1 MRIAVPLAGDHP
13 EDWDG
18 AAAFAVQ
25 AERLGVHSIWTAE
38 AWGFDA
44 VTPLAFVAGRT
55 STIRLGT
62 GIMQVGARTPAM
74 IAMTALTMRSLT
86 GGRFILGLGASGPQ
100 VVEGWHG
107 VPFERPVQRIREVI
121 EIVRTV
127 LRGDRLEYQGKVYS
141 LPLPDGQGRALRSS
155 APVGE
160 VPIYVASLSPRS
172 LELTGELCEGWV
184 GGSFVP
190 ESAEAF
196 LGPLRAGAE
205 RVGRKLEDLDLQVPV
220 SVEFGDDV
228 EAIAK
233 RHARGYAF
241 TFGAMGSPT
250 RNFYL
255 DAFARQGFG
264 EAAREVQRLWL
275 AGRRAEAAD
284 LVPLELALRT
294 NLLGSEAAILE
305 RLRAYQTAGIT
316 TLRAA
321 VRGESLAARVEA
333 LERLVALVAE
343 VNAATLAPTADFCA
357 EGGSRGAH
365 NPT

>member
-1 MRIAVPLAGDHP
+1 VRLAVPLAGDHAG
-13 EDWDG
+13 DWAG
-18 AAAFAVQ
+18 AAAFAAE
-25 AERLGVHSIWTAE
+25 AERLGVHSVWTAE

-55 STIRLGT
+55 SRIGLGT

-74 IAMTALTMRSLT
+74 IAMTAATMRSLT

-107 VPFERPVQRIREVI
+107 VPYERPVQRIREVI

-127 LRGDRLEYQGKVYS
+127 LRGERLEYEGQVYR
-141 LPLPDGQGRALRSS
+141 LPLPGGRGRALRSS
-155 APVGE
+155 APPGP

-172 LELTGELCEGWV
+172 LEMTGELCDGWV

-196 LGPLRAGAE
+196 LGPLRVGAE
-205 RVGRKLEDLDLQVPV
+205 RAGRGLGDLDLQVPV
-220 SVEFGDDV
+220 SVEFGEDV
-228 EAIAK
+228 EAIAR

-241 TFGAMGSPT
+241 TFGAMGSAT

-264 EAAREVQRLWL
+264 DAAREVQRLWL
-275 AGRRAEAAD
+275 EGRREEAAD
-284 LVPLELALRT
+284 RVPPELALRT
-294 NLLGSEAAILE
+294 NLLGPEAAVRE
-305 RLRAYQTAGIT
+305 RLLAYRAAGIT

-321 VRGESLAARVEA
+321 VRGDTLRARVEA
-333 LERLVALVAE
+333 LERLVALVRE
-343 VNAATLAPTADFCA
+343 VDAA
-357 EGGSRGAH
+357 S
-365 NPT
+365 

>member
-1 MRIAVPLAGDHP
+1 VRLAIPLAGDHP
-13 EDWDG
+13 GDWAG
-18 AAAFAVQ
+18 ATAFAVE
-25 AERLGVHSIWTAE
+25 AERLGVHSVWTAE

-55 STIRLGT
+55 SRIGLGT

-74 IAMTALTMRSLT
+74 IAMTAATLRSLT

-107 VPFERPVQRIREVI
+107 VPYERPVQRMREVI
-121 EIVRTV
+121 EIVRMV
-127 LRGDRLEYQGKVYS
+127 LRGERLQYEGQVYR
-141 LPLPDGQGRALRSS
+141 LPLPGGRGRALRSS
-155 APVGE
+155 APPGQ

-172 LELTGELCEGWV
+172 LEMTGELCDGWV

-196 LGPLRAGAE
+196 LGPLRVSAE
-205 RVGRKLEDLDLQVPV
+205 RAGRSLADLDLQVPV
-220 SVEFGDDV
+220 SVEFGEDV

-241 TFGAMGSPT
+241 TFGAMGSAT

-264 EAAREVQRLWL
+264 DAARDVQRLWL
-275 AGRRAEAAD
+275 EGRREEAAD
-284 LVPLELALRT
+284 RVPPELALRT
-294 NLLGSEAAILE
+294 NLLGTEAAVRE
-305 RLRAYQTAGIT
+305 RLRAYRAAGIT
-316 TLRAA
+316 TLRAS
-321 VRGESLAARVEA
+321 VRGDSPGARVEA
-333 LERLVALVAE
+333 LERLVALVGE
-343 VNAATLAPTADFCA
+343 VDSAP
-357 EGGSRGAH
+357 
-365 NPT
+365 

>member
-1 MRIAVPLAGDHP
+1 VRLAVPLAGDHAG
-13 EDWDG
+13 DWAG
-18 AAAFAVQ
+18 AAAFAVE
-25 AERLGVHSIWTAE
+25 AERLGVHSVWTAE

-55 STIRLGT
+55 SRIGLGT

-74 IAMTALTMRSLT
+74 IAMTAATMRSLT

-121 EIVRTV
+121 EIVRMA
-127 LRGDRLEYQGKVYS
+127 LRGERLEYEGQVYR
-141 LPLPDGQGRALRSS
+141 LPLPGGRGRALRSS
-155 APVGE
+155 APPGQ

-172 LELTGELCEGWV
+172 LEMTGELCDGWV

-205 RVGRKLEDLDLQVPV
+205 RAGRSLADLDLQVPV
-220 SVEFGDDV
+220 SVEFGEDV
-228 EAIAK
+228 DAIAK

-241 TFGAMGSPT
+241 TFGAMGSAT

-264 EAAREVQRLWL
+264 DAAREVQRLWL
-275 AGRRAEAAD
+275 EGRREEAAD
-284 LVPLELALRT
+284 RVPPELALRT
-294 NLLGSEAAILE
+294 NLLGTEAAIRE
-305 RLRAYQTAGIT
+305 RLRAYRAAGIT
-316 TLRAA
+316 TLRAS
-321 VRGESLAARVEA
+321 VRGDSPDARVEA
-333 LERLVALVAE
+333 LERLVALVGE
-343 VNAATLAPTADFCA
+343 VDS
-357 EGGSRGAH
+357 GR
-365 NPT
+365 

>member
-1 MRIAVPLAGDHP
+1 VRLAVPLAGDHAG
-13 EDWDG
+13 DWAG
-18 AAAFAVQ
+18 AAAFAVE
-25 AERLGVHSIWTAE
+25 AERLGVHSVWTAE

-55 STIRLGT
+55 SRIGLGT

-74 IAMTALTMRSLT
+74 IAMTAATMRSLT

-121 EIVRTV
+121 EIVRMA
-127 LRGDRLEYQGKVYS
+127 LRGERLEYEGQVYR
-141 LPLPDGQGRALRSS
+141 LPLPGGRGRVLRSS
-155 APVGE
+155 APPGQ

-172 LELTGELCEGWV
+172 LEMTGELCDGWV

-205 RVGRKLEDLDLQVPV
+205 RAGRSLADLDLQVPV
-220 SVEFGDDV
+220 SVEFGEDV
-228 EAIAK
+228 DAIAK

-241 TFGAMGSPT
+241 TFGAMGSAT

-264 EAAREVQRLWL
+264 DAAREVQRLWL
-275 AGRRAEAAD
+275 EGRREEAAD
-284 LVPLELALRT
+284 RVPPELALRT
-294 NLLGSEAAILE
+294 NLLGTEAAIRE
-305 RLRAYQTAGIT
+305 RLRAYRAAGIT
-316 TLRAA
+316 TLRAS
-321 VRGESLAARVEA
+321 VRGDSPDARVEA
-333 LERLVALVAE
+333 LERLVALVGE
-343 VNAATLAPTADFCA
+343 VDS
-357 EGGSRGAH
+357 GR
-365 NPT
+365 

>member
-1 MRIAVPLAGDHP
+1 VRLAIPLAGDHP
-13 EDWDG
+13 GDWAG
-18 AAAFAVQ
+18 ATAFAVE
-25 AERLGVHSIWTAE
+25 AERLGVHSVWTAE

-55 STIRLGT
+55 SRIGLGT

-74 IAMTALTMRSLT
+74 IAMTAATLRSLT

-107 VPFERPVQRIREVI
+107 VPYERPVQRMREVI
-121 EIVRTV
+121 EIVRMV
-127 LRGDRLEYQGKVYS
+127 LRGERLQYEGQVYR
-141 LPLPDGQGRALRSS
+141 LPLPGGRGRALRSS
-155 APVGE
+155 APPGQ

-172 LELTGELCEGWV
+172 LEMTGELCDGWV

-196 LGPLRAGAE
+196 LGPLRVGAE
-205 RVGRKLEDLDLQVPV
+205 RAGRSLADLDLQVPV
-220 SVEFGDDV
+220 SVEFGEDV

-241 TFGAMGSPT
+241 TFGAMGSAT

-264 EAAREVQRLWL
+264 DAARDVQRLWL
-275 AGRRAEAAD
+275 EGRREEAAD
-284 LVPLELALRT
+284 RVPPELALRT
-294 NLLGSEAAILE
+294 NLLGTEAAVRE
-305 RLRAYQTAGIT
+305 RLRAYRAAGIT
-316 TLRAA
+316 TLRAS
-321 VRGESLAARVEA
+321 VRGDSPGARVEA
-333 LERLVALVAE
+333 LERLVALVGE
-343 VNAATLAPTADFCA
+343 VDSAP
-357 EGGSRGAH
+357 
-365 NPT
+365 